1 MQISASV
8 EKNYLPRKD
17 GLYQEVISHFVHFK
31 DVKGNVQTKLDKQT
45 LGGVYRES
53 STHNSFE
60 GVVIIKENNVEKRLV
75 AVEKMIR

>member
-1 MQISASV
+1 MQISASL

-31 DVKGNVQTKLDKQT
+31 DAKGNIQTKLDKQT

-53 STHNSFE
+53 NTHNSFE
-60 GVVIIKENNVEKRLV
+60 GVVIIKENGAEKRLV